1 MKLMITMQKKIILA
15 SVLTISLVTL
25 FGMTQPQIFAEV
37 TDEKQYTKA
46 NDVAIHTVFAFREA
60 IEESD
65 GFQVF
70 KQMSGFDR
78 NSESPAFKL
87 EGIMDFDRAYLYEAA
102 DMTFYRGISDVHHNY
117 GHFDVDVYLH
127 KDGVT
132 LRHFKYSDCMMT
144 DYKVVTLFDKEEGW
158 TTTKGFAT
166 IDEFEFECNGYKPNN
181 PLFDLMKT
189 NGYKANT
196 QSSQDLKDTQP
207 WSDLYKAPQ

>member
-1 MKLMITMQKKIILA
+1 MITMQKKIILA

-25 FGMTQPQIFAEV
+25 FGMAQPQIFAEE

-78 NSESPAFKL
+78 NSESAAFKL

-102 DMTFYRGISDVHHNY
+102 DMTYHRGISDIQHNY
-117 GHFDVDVYLH
+117 GQFDVDVYLH

-132 LRHFKYSDCMMT
+132 LRHFKYADCMMT
-144 DYKVVTLFDKEEGW
+144 DYKVITLFDKEEGW
-158 TTTKGFAT
+158 TTSKGFAT
-166 IDEFEFECNGYKPNN
+166 IDEFEFECSGYKPNN
-181 PLFDLMKT
+181 PLFNLMKT

-196 QSSQDLKDTQP
+196 VSSQDLKDTQP
-207 WSDLYKAPQ
+207 WSDLYKATQ